1 MKKICKRYTDTA
13 SFRNET
19 DALLRIYNN
28 GGHPNISGLRDMY
41 EDYDHYYLL
50 MDLVSGG
57 EMFDHLIEFGAY
69 SEADAARLMQEVS
82 SALAF
87 LHGVGIV
94 HADLKPEN
102 LLLCSTKRKDGTM
115 KVIDFG
121 CSVVKSDSVIGG
133 QFNDQNC
140 TLNDVDAG
148 SGSRLDTDDEDTQ
161 EIHTGTTAYWPPE
174 RFVSSKHE
182 PDQAADMWAVGII
195 LFIMLTGVHPF
206 DLSGVATDE
215 EIERHIKKNPSPPII
230 PELTSHLSPS
240 AIDLIQKLFHA
251 DSKQRI
257 TAEQMLQ
264 HPWIGGEAKQE
275 VMQESAKKLST
286 FKDLRCRIEAG
297 IFSLLIQ
304 QGRNKEMML
313 SEYTPR
319 MVYKDNDQH
328 EEVGVGDGDGPSTPA
343 NSILKRAF
351 EVIDQEGK
359 GFLSADDLERVVN
372 MTGQQPLSEIEKIN
386 MLAATHSNNV
396 NNQDKSSDD
405 SGLNLSDFST
415 LFAGLKH
422 KHFQKGHTIFKAGE
436 EGKAMYFIN
445 SGKVIIQTKKG
456 KLVQVLRNGDF
467 FGEGSLLEE
476 INTRFST
483 AKCATPVDVI
493 KIKKSDFQ
501 R

>member
-1 MKKICKRYTDTA
+1 
-13 SFRNET
+13 
-19 DALLRIYNN
+19 
-28 GGHPNISGLRDMY
+28 
-41 EDYDHYYLL
+41 
-50 MDLVSGG
+50 
-57 EMFDHLIEFGAY
+57 
-69 SEADAARLMQEVS
+69 
-82 SALAF
+82 
-87 LHGVGIV
+87 
-94 HADLKPEN
+94 
-102 LLLCSTKRKDGTM
+102 
-115 KVIDFG
+115 
-121 CSVVKSDSVIGG
+121 
-133 QFNDQNC
+133 
-140 TLNDVDAG
+140 
-148 SGSRLDTDDEDTQ
+148 
-161 EIHTGTTAYWPPE
+161 
-174 RFVSSKHE
+174 
-182 PDQAADMWAVGII
+182 
-195 LFIMLTGVHPF
+195 
-206 DLSGVATDE
+206 
-215 EIERHIKKNPSPPII
+215 
-230 PELTSHLSPS
+230 
-240 AIDLIQKLFHA
+240 
-251 DSKQRI
+251 
-257 TAEQMLQ
+257 
-264 HPWIGGEAKQE
+264 
-275 VMQESAKKLST
+275 
-286 FKDLRCRIEAG
+286 
-297 IFSLLIQ
+297 
-304 QGRNKEMML
+304 MML